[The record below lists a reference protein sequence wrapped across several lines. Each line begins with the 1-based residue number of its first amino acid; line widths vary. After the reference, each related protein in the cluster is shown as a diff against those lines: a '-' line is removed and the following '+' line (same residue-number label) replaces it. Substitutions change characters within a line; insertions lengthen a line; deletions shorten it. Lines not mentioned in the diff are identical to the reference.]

1 MDVSSGLLGF
11 FIFFGVLV
19 FFLFV
24 MIIKATYLVRQAEV
38 IIIERFGKFHTQLS
52 SGIHFII
59 PFIDRP
65 RLVLWTFVKET
76 GSTGKYYRYSEYL
89 ERLDLREAVYDFAKQ
104 NVITK
109 DNVTMEIN
117 ALLYYQITDPKNAIY
132 EVSNLPQAIEK
143 LAQTTL
149 RNIIGSMDLDQ
160 TLVSRDEINEKLR
173 IILDEAT
180 DKWGVK
186 VNRVELQEVNPPAD
200 IRIAMEKQ
208 MKAERERRAVILE
221 AEGRKQAVI
230 LDAEAF
236 QASTIAHATGEAEA
250 KIRLAKANAD
260 AVKFNA
266 AGEAEAK
273 VLLANADAESL
284 KVVQSSISGKDPV
297 PYLIAMNYIKMMPEL
312 TKGKNDKL
320 VVLPYEASALL
331 GSVTGIK
338 EIFKQ
343 TS

>member
-1 MDVSSGLLGF
+1 MEMILGF
-11 FIFFGVLV
+11 FIFLAVVALFLIVLI
-19 FFLFV
+19 FN
-24 MIIKATYLVRQAEV
+24 ATYLVKQAEV
-38 IIIERFGKFHTQLS
+38 IVIERFGRYHTILQ
-52 SGIHFII
+52 SGLHFVI
-59 PFIDRP
+59 PFIDQP
-65 RLVLWTFVKET
+65 RKVLWTFVKESA
-76 GSTGKYYRYSEYL
+76 GSNKLYRYSEFL
-89 ERLDLREAVYDFAKQ
+89 ERIDLREAVYDFAKQ

-117 ALLYYQITDPKNAIY
+117 ALLYFQITDPKNAVY

-200 IRIAMEKQ
+200 IRVAMEKQ

-221 AEGRKQAVI
+221 AEGKKRSTI
-230 LDAEAF
+230 LEAEGF
-236 QASTIAHATGEAEA
+236 KESTIAHATGEAEA

-260 AVKFNA
+260 ATKLNA
-266 AGEAEAK
+266 EGDAEARK
-273 VLLANADAESL
+273 MLADAESKAIL
-284 KVVQSSISGKDPV
+284 MIQQAVPKADPL
-297 PYLIAMNYIKMMPEL
+297 PYMIAMNYIKALPEL

-320 VVLPYEASALL
+320 VVLPYEISGIM
-331 GSVTGIK
+331 GSLAGIK
-338 EIFKQ
+338 EIFKN
-343 TS
+343 S